1 MKGMPGILLLL
12 MIAASVEADTS
23 ANETTTAMQDNGME
37 GDLAPSV
44 SQSKPNTLACGPFC
58 FPELGGRKREM
69 DAEALAAERMRDTK
83 VQRRFQPESPWSAV
97 ERSDFTSFTIPRL
110 IETKRKALKREQQMQ
125 AKQIR
130 KDRQSIASFKRG
142 VSEQFLRQ

>member
-1 MKGMPGILLLL
+1 MKGIPGILLLL

-23 ANETTTAMQDNGME
+23 ANDTTTAMQDNEME
-37 GDLAPSV
+37 GDLATSV
-44 SQSKPNTLACGPFC
+44 GQSEPNTLACGPFC

-69 DAEALAAERMRDTK
+69 NDEALAAERMQDAK

-97 ERSDFTSFTIPRL
+97 ERSDFTSFTIPQL
-110 IETKRKALKREQQMQ
+110 IERKRKALKCQQQMQ

-130 KDRQSIASFKRG
+130 KDRESIASFKRG
-142 VSEQFLRQ
+142 VSKQCLLQ